1 MGRMMEMGPAFE
13 QVAEIF
19 FYDLPYVFA
28 LPVSF
33 LLLAILLV
41 YVSRD
46 TALRGIYCAIIQ
58 FLVTFMLW
66 ITMNS
71 HIIHAVLKAWAEWLA
86 GAPVPLPRADFGELC
101 RLCGAR
107 TGAAAR
113 RFLGHRPLRAL
124 LRACDGGRG
133 AGLAGLRCDADGLL
147 RPAAAA

>member
-58 FLVTFMLW
+58 FLVTFIMC
-66 ITMNS
+66 S
-71 HIIHAVLKAWAEWLA
+71 S
-86 GAPVPLPRADFGELC
+86 
-101 RLCGAR
+101 
-107 TGAAAR
+107 
-113 RFLGHRPLRAL
+113 
-124 LRACDGGRG
+124 
-133 AGLAGLRCDADGLL
+133 LRCRSQIDLFHSVYKSIICT
-147 RPAAAA
+147 PPVNCEF